1 MRKSFHKATIHVHTH
16 RNEGQHEEEGI
27 RDERDEVV
35 GPAGRL
41 RGHVHQLADQRADDG
56 LGQGVV
62 DVLLTQGADL
72 ALSPGPILKGN
83 NESSRHNFFV
93 FRR

>member
-27 RDERDEVV
+27 RDERYEVV

-41 RGHVHQLADQRADDG
+41 RGHVHQLTDQRADDG
-56 LGQGVV
+56 LGQRVV
-62 DVLLTQGADL
+62 DVLLSQGADL
-72 ALSPGPILKGN
+72 ALFPGPILKS
-83 NESSRHNFFV
+83 NEKFMEKGSFYAG
-93 FRR
+93 